1 MIYDDLLL
9 VDQWPQLGTVF
20 TNYLRLF
27 VMMYDVWVNLMYGVI
42 WTMHIDAHYLTHQGN
57 VSIETNKPTDV
68 AVISGG

>member
-1 MIYDDLLL
+1 
-9 VDQWPQLGTVF
+9 
-20 TNYLRLF
+20 
-27 VMMYDVWVNLMYGVI
+27 MMYDVWVNLMYGVI